1 MRLTDD
7 DHARVS
13 AAVAQAER
21 GTSGEIVT
29 IVAARSDK
37 YHDVGLHWAVLAML
51 AVLAALAVF
60 PQLADRAVS
69 DPWGETPSPAT
80 LFTVA
85 LVASAVTFLIA
96 RILFAWWPLRLWLT
110 PGITKSRRV
119 RARAL
124 DHFRVGAEKR
134 TAAGTGVL
142 LYLSVAEHRAEIV
155 ADTAIHAAVP
165 AERWGDIMADLVI
178 AVRDGRAGD
187 GLSGAVAAIGAILAE
202 HFPRGAADVNEL
214 PDRVVEL

>member
-1 MRLTDD
+1 
-7 DHARVS
+7 
-13 AAVAQAER
+13 
-21 GTSGEIVT
+21 
-29 IVAARSDK
+29 
-37 YHDVGLHWAVLAML
+37 
-51 AVLAALAVF
+51 
-60 PQLADRAVS
+60 
-69 DPWGETPSPAT
+69 
-80 LFTVA
+80 
-85 LVASAVTFLIA
+85 
-96 RILFAWWPLRLWLT
+96 
-110 PGITKSRRV
+110 KSRRV

-155 ADTAIHAAVP
+155 ADAAIHAAVP

-178 AVRDGRAGD
+178 AGRDGRAGD